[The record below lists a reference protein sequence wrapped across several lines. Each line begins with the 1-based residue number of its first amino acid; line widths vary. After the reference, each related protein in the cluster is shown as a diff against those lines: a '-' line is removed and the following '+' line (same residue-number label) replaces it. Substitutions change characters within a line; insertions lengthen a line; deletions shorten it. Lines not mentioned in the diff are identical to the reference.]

1 MGCSGSK
8 EVDEKELR
16 KIKSDF
22 KTTKVQKFDDF
33 FGSASKLLERAE
45 GIRAGLQDAKE
56 EGQELTDTWKLKNYE
71 YTDVVKVLFWSLS
84 ANAKGNIKG
93 TKIGVMDEA
102 PFIKLDYFDG
112 LLIETRYVCDS
123 FEAFL
128 KAITDGP
135 SAIVDIADNLQKT
148 LEQGNALKDTIKDDL
163 KGSGLNPIQQG
174 QAAAAF
180 GANMAK
186 LAKELPKVKNL
197 APLIQEAA
205 KDVKALV
212 PKFKEIFNTADEIGA
227 KAYKEN
233 NLKPKPIFEAYHPG
247 EKKTEAEIEAEK
259 KAEEEKKGKKGAK
272 KEKKDDK
279 KKDDKKKDDKK
290 DDKKKDD
297 KKDEKKEEKK

>member
-22 KTTKVQKFDDF
+22 KPTKVQKFDDF
-33 FGSASKLLERAE
+33 FNTAGKLLENAE
-45 GIRAGLQDAKE
+45 KLREGLQDAKE
-56 EGQELTDTWKLKNYE
+56 DGQELTDTWKLKNYE

-93 TKIGVMDEA
+93 TKIGVMEEA
-102 PFIKLDYFDG
+102 PFVKLDYFDG
-112 LLIETRYVCDS
+112 LLIETRDVCDS
-123 FEAFL
+123 FESFL
-128 KAITDGP
+128 KAVTEGP
-135 SAIVDIADNLQKT
+135 TAIVEIADNLQKT
-148 LEQGNALKDTIKDDL
+148 LDQGNELRKTLTDDL
-163 KGSGLNPIQQG
+163 KGAGLNPIEQG
-174 QAAAAF
+174 KAGAAF

-212 PKFKEIFNTADEIGA
+212 PKFKEIFTTADEVGA
-227 KAYKEN
+227 KAYKEG
-233 NLKPKPIFEAYHPG
+233 NLKPKAIFEKYHPG

-290 DDKKKDD
+290 DDKK
-297 KKDEKKEEKK
+297 EEKK